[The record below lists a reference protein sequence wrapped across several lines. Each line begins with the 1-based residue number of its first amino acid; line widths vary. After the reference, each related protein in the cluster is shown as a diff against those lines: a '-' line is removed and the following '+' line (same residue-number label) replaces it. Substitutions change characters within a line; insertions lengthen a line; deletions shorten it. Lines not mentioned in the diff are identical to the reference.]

1 MQYACCFRF
10 SAMIVFVCVFSMATW
25 QCPAFSAASITDL
38 RGSSSG
44 SGIPSASASAPR
56 LPSAQG
62 TGQMERGPQPLPG
75 VQWNDSRPSIGGP
88 AWAQRATMTSPD
100 PFPPFGANLFQ
111 GFFAGTYYEGMN
123 ANYTVMPGDRLL
135 VHIWGAQTYSDILM
149 VDQQGNVFLPEIGP
163 VQVAG
168 MRNVD
173 LQTNIRRFLASSFKS
188 NVEVYVNLLTTQPV
202 AVYVTGF
209 VARPGRYAGGMND
222 SVLYYLDRAGGIIP
236 ERGTYRGIQVQR
248 NNRNI
253 ATVDL
258 YSFILQGNISGGQ
271 LLDGDVIVVG
281 PKGDSIFAAGLI
293 PQQASFESK
302 GKIFAGSELIRLA
315 APLPA
320 ASHVSV
326 TGTRGA
332 VPFHVYL
339 TLQDFT
345 KFHLAAQDRVDFLA
359 DKPGDT
365 IMVLVSGSTLGA
377 TRYPIKRNTTLRTLL
392 AHVPVHDTLANLPGI
407 YVKRKSVV
415 EQQRKAIND
424 ALHRLESAVL
434 TTSSPTVEIAA
445 TRVQEAQLVQ
455 NFAERVGMLEPD
467 GIVVVT
473 RGGNTSDII
482 LEDGDEVV
490 IPQRSDVV
498 QISGEVM
505 IPKAIV
511 YEKGMNVETYVRN
524 AGGFTDRADSDNIL
538 VVHPNGEIAQ
548 ANSTPIGGG
557 DLLLVL
563 PRYDGKGFQIF
574 KDIVQVLYQVAIA
587 TKVVV
592 SL

>member
-1 MQYACCFRF
+1 MQYTCRFRF
-10 SAMIVFVCVFSMATW
+10 AAIAFFVLALSLALGPRSAL
-25 QCPAFSAASITDL
+25 AASITDL
-38 RGSSSG
+38 GGSRSVSG
-44 SGIPSASASAPR
+44 MPAATAVAPR

-62 TGQMERGPQPLPG
+62 TEQMERVPQPQPG
-75 VQWNDSRPSIGGP
+75 LHWNDSRPPTGGP
-88 AWAQRATMTSPD
+88 AWAQRATATLAD
-100 PFPPFGANLFQ
+100 PFPPFGSNLFQ

-123 ANYTVMPGDRLL
+123 AGYTVMPGDRLL
-135 VHIWGAQTYSDILM
+135 VHIWGAQSYSDVLM
-149 VDQQGNVFLPEIGP
+149 VDQQGNVFLPDIGP

-168 MRNVD
+168 MRNAD
-173 LQTNIRRFLASSFKS
+173 LQANVRRFLASSYKN
-188 NVEVYVNLLTTQPV
+188 NVDVYVNLLTTQPV

-236 ERGTYRGIQVQR
+236 ERGSYREIQVQR
-248 NNRNI
+248 NNRTV

-258 YSFILQGNISGGQ
+258 YAFILQGSISGGQ
-271 LLDGDVIVVG
+271 LQDGDVIVVG
-281 PKGDSIFAAGLI
+281 PKGGSIFAGGLI
-293 PQQASFESK
+293 PQQASFEGR
-302 GKIFAGSELIRLA
+302 GKTFAGAELVRLA

-339 TLQDFT
+339 TLQDFA

-365 IMVLVSGSTLGA
+365 IMVSISGSTLGA
-377 TRYPIKRNTTLRTLL
+377 TRYPVKRNTTLRTLL

-415 EQQRKAIND
+415 EQQRKAISD
-424 ALHRLESAVL
+424 ALHRLESSVL
-434 TTSSPTVEIAA
+434 TAPSPTAEIAA

-473 RGGNTSDII
+473 RGGTTADII
-482 LEDGDEVV
+482 LEEGDEVV

-511 YEKGMNVETYVRN
+511 YEKGMSAETYVKN
-524 AGGFTDRADSDNIL
+524 AGGFTDRADTDTIL

-548 ANSTPIGGG
+548 AKSTPIGGG

-592 SL
+592 SM